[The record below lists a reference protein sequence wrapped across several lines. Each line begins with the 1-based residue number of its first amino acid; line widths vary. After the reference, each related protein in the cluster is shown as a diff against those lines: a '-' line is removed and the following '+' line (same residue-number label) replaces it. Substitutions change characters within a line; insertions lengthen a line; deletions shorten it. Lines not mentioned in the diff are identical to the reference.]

1 MRIIVM
7 FDLPVETV
15 EDRRNY
21 RRFRRLLIKNG
32 FIMMQ
37 ESVYTR
43 MLLTPSSER
52 TVIELIRKN
61 KPPKGLVQLLTVTEK
76 QFSKMIFIV
85 GESKSD
91 IIDSDERLV
100 IL

>member
-1 MRIIVM
+1 MRTIVM

-21 RRFRRLLIKNG
+21 RKFRRLLIKNG

-61 KPPKGLVQLLTVTEK
+61 KPPNGLVQLLTVTEK